1 MIITFASRYKKMII
15 SFIGNSISV
24 KEQYLK
30 GTVRRK
36 LRWVKSGINRKLFLY
51 CLAADIFN
59 FDLKGQYSLNS
70 IKPVSAFN
78 DHKISFV
85 ESM

>member
-1 MIITFASRYKKMII
+1 MGETSNTQTFWAGPINIMGEMSQLMLIFK
-15 SFIGNSISV
+15 V
-24 KEQYLK
+24 K

-59 FDLKGQYSLNS
+59 FYLKGQYSVKS

-78 DHKISFV
+78 DYKN
-85 ESM
+85 